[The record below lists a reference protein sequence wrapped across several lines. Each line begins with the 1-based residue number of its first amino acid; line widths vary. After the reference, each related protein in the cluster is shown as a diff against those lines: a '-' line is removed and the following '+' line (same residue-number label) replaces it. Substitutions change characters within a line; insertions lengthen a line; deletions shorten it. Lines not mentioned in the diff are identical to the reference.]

1 MGITEDL
8 ADELAKDAI
17 KVMAAI
23 GDEQFIQHV
32 SQVIGA
38 TSTTTQEAFNTAARV
53 RLAERRARDYILQRV
68 KEHKAGLDPTAPPPS
83 HEDDVEI

>member
-1 MGITEDL
+1 MGIMDDL
-8 ADELAKDAI
+8 SDDLAKDAI
-17 KVMAAI
+17 KAMDVI
-23 GDEQFIQHV
+23 GDEQFIQQV

-68 KEHKAGLDPTAPPPS
+68 KDHKAGLAPTAPPPS
-83 HEDDVEI
+83 AEDDFEV